1 MLRSRASQW
10 RSTNAHAEKP
20 QRGCLLSNQMGVGGN
35 RLAPQHEGAIG
46 KDEVSHIVAKRQIHD
61 LGPNWDAVGIG
72 AVRQDNRG
80 ARPRGGV
87 TNPLVALLS

>member
-1 MLRSRASQW
+1 MRI
-10 RSTNAHAEKP
+10 
-20 QRGCLLSNQMGVGGN
+20 GGD

-46 KDEVSHIVAKRQIHD
+46 KYQVSHIVAKRQIHS

-72 AVRQDNRG
+72 AVRQDDRG

-87 TNPLVALLS
+87 TNPLVALIS